1 MLGLF
6 SPVSY
11 GIAALAI
18 SGFVWGHGYMK
29 GRDGKSEAVAAEV
42 NRCEARIAGAK
53 RAAELTI
60 QDILDSVKDEPMPAD
75 LADACKK
82 SPLCREN
89 R

>member
-18 SGFVWGHGYMK
+18 SGFIWGHGYMQGK
-29 GRDGKSEAVAAEV
+29 DGKAEAVAAETAK
-42 NRCEARIAGAK
+42 CEARISTARK
-53 RAAELTI
+53 AAERTI
-60 QDILDSVKDEPMPAD
+60 QDILDSVKDEPLPTD

-82 SPLCREN
+82 SSMCREN
-89 R
+89 K